1 MISRDQVALP
11 HPVAR
16 SAAGRRPA
24 NVLRVAQNLSIAV
37 AALMAIASV
46 LGLFASGTYHD
57 NDWARSGFRGN
68 DLVSLALAVPLVLGS
83 LVLAR
88 RGSVKAHVVW
98 LGTLAY
104 TLYNY
109 LFYLFGAAFNDL
121 FLVYVGLVALS
132 VWALVLGLISTNPGR
147 VRDELAPDRP
157 SRWVAGNM
165 LLIALFLG
173 IAWIAQSLT
182 YVANGKLP
190 QNIVDS
196 GIHTSIV
203 FALDLSFIVPAM
215 VVGAWIYWS
224 RNVWGATLAGI
235 LVVKAAAYTIAL
247 ISMSFFAAESDID
260 GAWTFIPV
268 WLAMSIVSLISCR
281 LLFCASWKR
290 ALNPRVPAGH
300 SVGA

>member
-1 MISRDQVALP
+1 MISRDQVTLP

-16 SAAGRRPA
+16 PLAECRTA
-24 NVLRVAQNLSIAV
+24 NLPHIAQNLSIAI
-37 AALMAIASV
+37 AALMAIASAF
-46 LGLFASGTYHD
+46 GLFASGTYHD

-68 DLVSLALAVPLVLGS
+68 DLVSLAFAVPLLLGS
-83 LVLAR
+83 LVMAR
-88 RGSVKAHVVW
+88 HGSVKAHVVW

-104 TLYNY
+104 ALYNY

-147 VRDELAPDRP
+147 VHDELAPDRP
-157 SRWVAGNM
+157 SWWVAGNM
-165 LLIALFLG
+165 LLIALFLAV
-173 IAWIAQSLT
+173 AWISQSLA

-190 QNIVDS
+190 QNIIDS
-196 GIHTSIV
+196 GIHISIV

-215 VVGAWIYWS
+215 VVGAWMYWS

-247 ISMSFFAAESDID
+247 ISMSIFAAASDID
-260 GAWTFIPV
+260 GAWRFIPV
-268 WLAMSIVSLISCR
+268 WLAMSIVSVISCW
-281 LLFCASWKR
+281 LLF
-290 ALNPRVPAGH
+290 
-300 SVGA
+300 GARPENER

>member
-1 MISRDQVALP
+1 MISRDQVTLP

-157 SRWVAGNM
+157 SPVGGRQHAADRALPGYRM
-165 LLIALFLG
+165 DRAIAHL
-173 IAWIAQSLT
+173 
-182 YVANGKLP
+182 
-190 QNIVDS
+190 
-196 GIHTSIV
+196 
-203 FALDLSFIVPAM
+203 
-215 VVGAWIYWS
+215 
-224 RNVWGATLAGI
+224 RRER
-235 LVVKAAAYTIAL
+235 KAAAEHRRLRHPHQHRVRTRLVVHCPRDGRRGVDILVAECVGRDAGGDPGGQGSGL
-247 ISMSFFAAESDID
+247 HDRPDLDVFFAAESDID
-260 GAWTFIPV
+260 GAWMFIPV
-268 WLAMSIVSLISCR
+268 WLAMSIVSLISCG
-281 LLFCASWKR
+281 LLF
-290 ALNPRVPAGH
+290 
-300 SVGA
+300 GAPHGNER